1 MLEILGAFLAD
12 TAAKRAEIE
21 RARASL
27 TVVTEFPN
35 SFMMSGIKPVEE
47 GVGVLI
53 EERCFWSLYTDTE
66 IARHLRKP
74 SGCSIDIRVRVVIDR
89 LSEYRF
95 IFHVVQ
101 MRESGRSTE
110 ICVL

>member
-12 TAAKRAEIE
+12 AAATRAEIE

-35 SFMMSGIKPVEE
+35 SFMMSGIKPIEE

-53 EERCFWSLYTDTE
+53 EKRCS
-66 IARHLRKP
+66 
-74 SGCSIDIRVRVVIDR
+74 
-89 LSEYRF
+89 
-95 IFHVVQ
+95 
-101 MRESGRSTE
+101 
-110 ICVL
+110 